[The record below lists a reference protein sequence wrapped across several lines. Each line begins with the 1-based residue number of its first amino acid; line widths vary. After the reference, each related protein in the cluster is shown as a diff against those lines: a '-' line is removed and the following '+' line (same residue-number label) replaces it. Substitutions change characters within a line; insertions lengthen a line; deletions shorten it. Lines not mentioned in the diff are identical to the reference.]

1 MAAKAKAPTEADVA
15 AALEK
20 KAAVAQALGDEYSA
34 QLDERMGH
42 LHNQFV
48 AFVAASEL
56 PLPQVL
62 LVLEI
67 LVAET
72 VAQATA
78 KYMGR

>member
-20 KAAVAQALGDEYSA
+20 KAAVAQALSEEYAA

-48 AFVAASEL
+48 AFVATSQL
-56 PLPQVL
+56 PLPHVL

-67 LVAET
+67 LVSET
-72 VAQATA
+72 VAQAKA
-78 KYMGR
+78 KYVGV